1 MLLSAI
7 LIFFKYYDF
16 SREVGIYLDSSIHYR
31 T

>member
-7 LIFFKYYDF
+7 LIFFGYYDF
-16 SREVGIYLDSSIHYR
+16 SREVGTYLDSGIYYR